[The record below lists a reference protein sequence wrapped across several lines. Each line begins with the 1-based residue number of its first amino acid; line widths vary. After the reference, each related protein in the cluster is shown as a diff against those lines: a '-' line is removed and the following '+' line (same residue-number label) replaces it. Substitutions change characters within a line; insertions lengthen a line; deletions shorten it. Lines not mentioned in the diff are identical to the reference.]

1 LLSALH
7 CFARLGSGAYSGIPV
22 IVGLFLAAAL
32 VLAGAFTAQRQRR
45 ALRALAEESFV
56 ADADRAYRRGQARRR
71 MATSALLV
79 LIGGLIGFYYLSGMD
94 ARMDAIPERKA
105 AQPAGG
111 EPDPEVESDR
121 QFAKL
126 VGFYWIGIMGLV
138 FVAVCLAVFDF
149 WATRTYWMA
158 RYKELKADHEAKLQ
172 RDLAVFRQQKLN
184 ERVPGLKPPAEGE
197 DADEP
202 PA

>member
-1 LLSALH
+1 VAA
-7 CFARLGSGAYSGIPV
+7 F
-22 IVGLFLAAAL
+22 GLILAAAL
-32 VLAGAFTAQRQRR
+32 VLAGAYTAQRQRR
-45 ALRALAEESFV
+45 ALRALAGEPFV

-71 MATSALLV
+71 AATSALLV
-79 LIGGLIGFYYLSGMD
+79 VIGGLIGFYYLSGMD

-105 AQPAGG
+105 QPG
-111 EPDPEVESDR
+111 EPGPQAESDK
-121 QFAKL
+121 QFTRL

-149 WATRTYWMA
+149 WATRRYWMV

-184 ERVPGLKPPAEGE
+184 ERVPGLRPPAPE
-197 DADEP
+197 DAADEP
-202 PA
+202 PQ

>member
-1 LLSALH
+1 
-7 CFARLGSGAYSGIPV
+7 V
-22 IVGLFLAAAL
+22 IIGLILAAAL
-32 VLAGAFTAQRQRR
+32 VLAGALAAQRQRR
-45 ALRALAEESFV
+45 ALRALAGEEFV
-56 ADADRAYRRGQARRR
+56 ADADRDYRRGQARRR

-79 LIGGLIGFYYLSGMD
+79 VIGGLIGFWYLSGMD

-105 AQPAGG
+105 ARPAGK
-111 EPDPEVESDR
+111 PDPQAESDR
-121 QFAKL
+121 QFTRL

-158 RYKELKADHEAKLQ
+158 RYKELKADHEVKLQ

-184 ERVPGLKPPAEGE
+184 ERVPGLKPPAEGG
-197 DADEP
+197 DAGEP
-202 PA
+202 AG